1 MNEPKLLS
9 AQSGLSISSSS
20 WWTENYDSWRSSW
33 SIAFESKTEH
43 FLKLIS
49 NINLSFILSIV
60 LKNELLK
67 SLLDSLH
74 IEIVLLEAL
83 GSQILQLGSIERL
96 VDANQIVLNPR

>member
-60 LKNELLK
+60 LKNELIENF
-67 SLLDSLH
+67 SDSFKVKV
-74 IEIVLLEAL
+74 IF
-83 GSQILQLGSIERL
+83 
-96 VDANQIVLNPR
+96 